1 MICIILQTKFEIHDI
16 KNMFIYNKVHMAWR
30 KQLPL
35 FKVNIS
41 DHNIHISAI
50 LAGSMHEVGYVYSI
64 QST

>member
-1 MICIILQTKFEIHDI
+1 
-16 KNMFIYNKVHMAWR
+16 MFIYNKVHMAWR

-50 LAGSMHEVGYVYSI
+50 LAGSMHEVGHVYSI